1 MILSFLGGAAC
12 PLEAPHAK
20 TGKLASRERRSRRIM
35 VSSVQKQPEG
45 GLATIYIISYKKQ
58 AI

>member
-1 MILSFLGGAAC
+1 MILSFLGGAAW

-20 TGKLASRERRSRRIM
+20 TGKLASRESRRRRIM
-35 VSSVQKQPEG
+35 VSSVQKQVER
-45 GLATIYIISYKKQ
+45 GLSTIYIISYEKQ